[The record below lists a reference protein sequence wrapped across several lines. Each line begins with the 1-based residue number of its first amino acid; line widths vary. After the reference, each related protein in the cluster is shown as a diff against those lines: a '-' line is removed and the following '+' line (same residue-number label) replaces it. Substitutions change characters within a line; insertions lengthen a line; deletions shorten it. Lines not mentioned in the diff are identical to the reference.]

1 MYCIFSLF
9 FSVTFP
15 TVLNVSASSLFPNK
29 FLFFLSDKPWLVYV
43 VAQVA
48 QLFVCLKKKAVSQY
62 NRSTVSF
69 GCCFF
74 DLDSIH
80 SIVATDSYL
89 QRHKMPKYTFN
100 YFNGRGRAEIT
111 RLIFAAADVE
121 FIDNRIEDWPR
132 TKGGNWKL
140 KIGPRL
146 LLWKTLA
153 LCGLSCHRCDT

>member
-1 MYCIFSLF
+1 M
-9 FSVTFP
+9 
-15 TVLNVSASSLFPNK
+15 
-29 FLFFLSDKPWLVYV
+29 VYA
-43 VAQVA
+43 VAQVI
-48 QLFVCLKKKAVSQY
+48 CLLEKKAVSQY

-80 SIVATDSYL
+80 SIVATEFYL

-132 TKGGNWKL
+132 TKGGN
-140 KIGPRL
+140 
-146 LLWKTLA
+146 
-153 LCGLSCHRCDT
+153 